1 MARGEPLTD
10 QDRIPWLLKLHDV
23 VLSER
28 SAGSDA
34 IVVCS
39 ALRRLYRQILLF
51 GRNALTSCP
60 AQAAPPT
67 LPDVWF
73 LFLYGSYDLI
83 HSRMLG
89 RMGHFMSPDLL
100 RSQFDVLEPPSEE
113 ENALTLD
120 IRRSIADIAMEIKAH
135 LLSISS

>member
-23 VLSER
+23 VLRER

-39 ALRRLYRQILLF
+39 ALRHLYRQILLF
-51 GRNALTSCP
+51 GRSDLTSCP

-67 LPDVWF
+67 PPDVWF

-83 HSRMLG
+83 HSRMVA
-89 RMGHFMSPDLL
+89 RRGHFMSPDLL

-120 IRRSIADIAMEIKAH
+120 IRRSNADIAMEIKAH
-135 LLSISS
+135 FLSISS

>member
-1 MARGEPLTD
+1 M
-10 QDRIPWLLKLHDV
+10 
-23 VLSER
+23 S
-28 SAGSDA
+28 
-34 IVVCS
+34 
-39 ALRRLYRQILLF
+39 
-51 GRNALTSCP
+51 SCP